1 VTESHRS
8 TLVRELLSA
17 AREYSSAAV
26 FLHATIASSIG
37 LSVSDL
43 KALDVLERSSTCT
56 ARDIASATGLTN
68 SAVTALLDRLEK
80 RRLICRSREAPDLRV
95 VKVRLTAH
103 FGRTVPRRFG
113 SLEDRMVASCREYS
127 DDELKTSASFLRGVA
142 GALREEL
149 WTAQLRRIR
158 GSAERRKTRTP
169 AEHDHTTLESNAF
182 GKRRGSPRMPTQAG
196 RA

>member
-1 VTESHRS
+1 MTKSRRS
-8 TLVRELLSA
+8 TLIRELLSA

-37 LSVSDL
+37 LSGSDL

-80 RRLICRSREAPDLRV
+80 RRFIRRSREAPDLRV

-103 FGRTVPRRFG
+103 FGRTIPRRFS
-113 SLEDRMVASCREYS
+113 SLEDRVLASCRNYN
-127 DDELKTSASFLRGVA
+127 DDELKISASFLRSVA
-142 GALREEL
+142 GAVREEL
-149 WTAQLRRIR
+149 RTASFT
-158 GSAERRKTRTP
+158 GSAEV
-169 AEHDHTTLESNAF
+169 
-182 GKRRGSPRMPTQAG
+182 PRARSMT
-196 RA
+196 